1 VRLCSGAFVPWRKSI
16 MDRKTEKENILQ
28 FNPANATREQI
39 CLWLYTII
47 NCELEKPQE
56 IRDEE
61 LIQECSD
68 FDALLF
74 EAEDNLSD
82 AEIEMRISKIKEKAL
97 VIPSSEQTSVQN
109 RVKRKRPLKIIS
121 VIAAAFLIA
130 TITITTI
137 AALNGMTTLDFIVM
151 NFNKIVNMEP
161 GESFESNEITFIKN
175 DKMYKYNSVEDAMI
189 QGELEIMY
197 PTVLPD
203 GVKIT
208 QVKQVFTGND
218 DNYLVSFITDSNKI
232 SISAKNYNFTDV
244 VHFDAY
250 ELYEV
255 NNCKFYILAKESF
268 YIASCQ
274 KNNIEYYIKCDSK
287 DDLILIIDNMKGHE
301 K

>member
-1 VRLCSGAFVPWRKSI
+1 

-109 RVKRKRPLKIIS
+109 RIKRKRPLKIIS

-137 AALNGMTTLDFIVM
+137 AALNGMSAVEFIRA
-151 NFNKIVNMEP
+151 NIDKFRNMERGDVIE
-161 GESFESNEITFIKN
+161 GEGILLIKGGRIVE
-175 DKMYKYNSVEDAMI
+175 YKTIEEALIEGNI
-189 QGELEIMY
+189 NIMY
-197 PTVLPD
+197 PSVLPE
-203 GVKIT
+203 GVEIT
-208 QVKQVFTGND
+208 QINQSFRDSD
-218 DNYLVSFITDSNKI
+218 DYYTISFITDTDTIKI
-232 SISAKNYNFTDV
+232 SARNHMLTNPSGFEQRTK
-244 VHFDAY
+244 Y
-250 ELYEV
+250 EFGNIIY
-255 NNCKFYILAKESF
+255 YIFEGENL

-274 KNNIEYYIKCDSK
+274 YEGFEYYVECNNYN
-287 DDLILIIDNMKGHE
+287 DLQLIINNLKGIE